1 MPNVFNYIKP
11 KARLDKNGFD
21 LSHRSVFSCKAGAL
35 YPVLAYDMVPND
47 FVEVNVNDLLRTA
60 TLETAAFA
68 RMKQNFEFYF
78 VPYSQLWKNFNE
90 MIAQRRDPVS
100 ANSKSSVYNPVVP
113 LKKLVTMA
121 VISAFHV
128 NREVWSDFYSEDY
141 NIQNDIHGYNWGYNT
156 IRLLDLFGY
165 GNYLGILDEIWS
177 QFPDGNVSWDVIA
190 GLVDSSIANTTGE
203 ELYVNIWPFLAY
215 QKVWSDFYRNP
226 WRDTE
231 INEYAFNVDD
241 VPCDSLENADVISYR
256 TAHNTADSDGVP
268 DVVGMFGDI
277 FAQRYHQWK
286 KDLFSA
292 SLPNAQFG
300 DVATVQI
307 TNIAIDGDGG
317 VSEDGNGD
325 SNDDGILFDPANYEV
340 SVNGSHEHWVGSNA
354 PIQTSVEDLMRI
366 NSLDDDIDPNPNNV
380 IRPAA
385 LTIQNLNAPWPLV
398 AADKRFTFTGSINPV
413 NRSSAGIAQRRRALN
428 NLVIST
434 AQDVAAFSVYDLKR
448 AQMLQRWSEITMR
461 SGYRT
466 RSLFEGHFGVSPRYE
481 QDSHP
486 AFLGSFDS
494 VIQIND
500 VTATAQTDGVKL
512 GELAAKGVSVQNG
525 HIRYQSNDFGVLLCM
540 YYIQPEVEYNSF
552 GLSKHRMKCQPFDYF
567 TSAFEDLGF
576 EPVLGGQ
583 LNMLV
588 GLNSLLTDQSTDFVN
603 KVIGYVPR
611 YSEYKTDYDKVHG
624 LFSETYVVEKNNLGV
639 PTGIRSVLGQFSHW
653 VTAHE
658 SAQLSLFENLKDFYI
673 DPNVLNNIFA
683 IEADSKQDTDQFI
696 VNCYFDIKAVRPMSV
711 LGLPNW

>member
-177 QFPDGNVSWDVIA
+177 QFPDGNVSWDAIA
-190 GLVDSSIANTTGE
+190 GLVDTSIANTTGE

-256 TAHNTADSDGVP
+256 TAQNTPDADGVP
-268 DVVGMFGDI
+268 DVIGMFGDI

-340 SVNGSHEHWVGSNA
+340 RVNGSHSHEVLSPTAPGSVSYNYLYGA
-354 PIQTSVEDLMRI
+354 FVNFDSKKVTLHYEPEGSGTTHLHDLDVSGDYTFNGTIVE
-366 NSLDDDIDPNPNNV
+366 
-380 IRPAA
+380 
-385 LTIQNLNAPWPLV
+385 
-398 AADKRFTFTGSINPV
+398 K
-413 NRSSAGIAQRRRALN
+413 NRSAAGIAQRRRALN

-448 AQMLQRWSEITMR
+448 AEMLQRWSEITMR

-466 RSLFEGHFGVSPRYE
+466 LSLFEGHFGVSPRYE
-481 QDSHP
+481 QDNHP

-525 HIRYQSNDFGVLLCM
+525 HIRYQSNDFGILLCM

-567 TSAFEDLGF
+567 TPEFEDLGF

-588 GLNSLLTDQSTDFVN
+588 GLNSMLTDQSTDFVN
-603 KVIGYVPR
+603 KVIGYAPR
-611 YSEYKTDYDKVHG
+611 YAEYKTDYDKVHG

-653 VTAHE
+653 VSAHE